1 MSASVGDPLF
11 APEVRSTALKTFL
24 KEILAVGKT
33 PRGFISLFGLTTLLL
48 FGTLVPLLW
57 GTDPNWI
64 ENVPKNQSPSWEHPM
79 GTDHI
84 SRDLLARN
92 ASGLGR
98 TVIVGVGAVVAGWIV
113 GIALGYLAG
122 WRGGLTD
129 ILIMRGVDTLLAFPG
144 ILIAIL
150 VVTILGDYL
159 GRGVVPLGIAIAIY
173 SVDEMA
179 RLARAGVL
187 RERERGYVT
196 AARCLGA
203 TERRILWR
211 HVSVNTFGAFA
222 VALPLAVV
230 ASVLTMA
237 ALNYLG
243 LGTAPPNATLG
254 QLLLDGGRYTRFAPH
269 YVLGPIALIAIL
281 LLSLNFLSDVLAERL
296 DPIRRRDS

>member
-24 KEILAVGKT
+24 KEISAVGKT

-187 RERERGYVT
+187 RERERDYVT
-196 AARCLGA
+196 AARCIGA

-269 YVLGPIALIAIL
+269 YVLGPITLIAIL